1 LRLRSVF
8 KGFGAAERQGCYYRT
23 FLLGLRTFTVARGTE
38 NVGAEMTGI
47 YLTSTLWEMLI
58 GRIEGPLT
66 LRLVLQPTMASFL
79 AVRAG
84 LKDARVGRPAYLWKV
99 FTNPSYRYDLLHHG
113 WKDVRI
119 VFLMAFLLDSAYQLI
134 VFRWIY
140 LGQAVIVAI
149 ILAVVPYVLLRG
161 PVNRLMTTTRKP
173 SAPES

>member
-1 LRLRSVF
+1 
-8 KGFGAAERQGCYYRT
+8 
-23 FLLGLRTFTVARGTE
+23 
-38 NVGAEMTGI
+38 
-47 YLTSTLWEMLI
+47 
-58 GRIEGPLT
+58 
-66 LRLVLQPTMASFL
+66 
-79 AVRAG
+79 
-84 LKDARVGRPAYLWKV
+84 
-99 FTNPSYRYDLLHHG
+99 LHHG

-173 SAPES
+173 SAPEL